1 MKPGDRISLIDDD
14 MKGTVTAVKGEMITF
29 RDAHGFMHEYPKNKL
44 VIRNPS
50 LYEGKPVIKKAE
62 PTVKRS
68 KKHQQTHKVLDLH
81 FENLVSNPAEHS
93 AFERLLIQK
102 EKLEEAMAYCRRNR
116 LKKLEIIH
124 GIGDGV
130 LQNMVFE
137 YLRGQTGIDFEDH
150 DFFYHQTGSV
160 MVRFR

>member
-14 MKGTVTAVKGEMITF
+14 MKGTVTVVKGDMVTF
-29 RDAHGFMHEYPKNKL
+29 VDEHGFTHEYPKNK
-44 VIRNPS
+44 VVFQNPE
-50 LYEGKPVIKKAE
+50 LYEGKPVVKKE
-62 PTVKRS
+62 VPTTKKS
-68 KKHQQTHKVLDLH
+68 KKHQQTLKVLDLH
-81 FENLVSNPAEHS
+81 FENLVSNPAEHN

-102 EKLEEAMAYCRRNR
+102 EKLEEAMAYCRQNQF
-116 LKKLEIIH
+116 KKLEIIH

-130 LQNMVFE
+130 LQHMVFD